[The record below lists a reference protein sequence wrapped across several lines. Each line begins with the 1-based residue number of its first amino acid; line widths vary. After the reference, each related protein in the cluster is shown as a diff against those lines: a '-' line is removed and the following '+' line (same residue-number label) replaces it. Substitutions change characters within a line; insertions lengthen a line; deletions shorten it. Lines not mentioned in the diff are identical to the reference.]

1 MDGQGRF
8 DSLDFDDDKIVHQ
21 QIDTVGVIDEET
33 PIPKWD

>member
-8 DSLDFDDDKIVHQ
+8 DGLDFDDDKIVHQ

-33 PIPKWD
+33 PIPKWN